1 MQNILVASDLSVR
14 SDRAMQRAAQLTGG
28 TGANLHI
35 VHVVDSAMP
44 LEMAE
49 TVRAQATKTL
59 QDQLRACC
67 PGTLPDHGIH
77 VVIGDPL
84 EEVIAQAINIAAE
97 LIVVGIHRERH
108 YLDLIKQTTMERL
121 IRASTVPVLLVSQ
134 TAKDPYAHVL
144 CAVDMSHAAAQAVT
158 MARHIAPAARL
169 SLFHAYHVPYRRLTN
184 PSDAAATTIPFRKQ
198 AEDQFAQ
205 WAADNALPADLPAP
219 RFIDASPAVALN
231 QVMAEDKPDLLALG
245 AHSRSNLGRYVLGG
259 FTNTLIRN
267 PPCDLLVAR

>member
-1 MQNILVASDLSVR
+1 MHDILVASDLSVR
-14 SDRAMQRAAQLTGG
+14 SDRAMRRAAQLASE
-28 TGANLHI
+28 TGAKLNI

-44 LEMAE
+44 PDLAE
-49 TVRAQATKTL
+49 TVRAQAAKTL

-67 PGTLPDHGIH
+67 PDAAPDNDIH

-84 EEVIAQAINIAAE
+84 EDVIAQAINVAAE

-134 TAKDPYAHVL
+134 TGKQPYSHIL
-144 CAVDMSHAAAQAVT
+144 CAIDMSHAAAQAIT
-158 MARHIAPAARL
+158 MARRIAPAARL
-169 SLFHAYHVPYRRLTN
+169 SLFHAYHVPYRRLTD
-184 PSDAAATTIPFRKQ
+184 PSDAAATTIPFRKE
-198 AEDQFAQ
+198 AEEQFAQ

-219 RFIDASPAVALN
+219 RFIDASPTVALD
-231 QVMAEDKPDLLALG
+231 QVLAEGTPDLLALG
-245 AHSRSNLGRYVLGG
+245 AHSRSNLGRYMLGG
-259 FTNTLIRN
+259 FTSTLIRN